1 MPSYTLYEEDGGEIR
16 GIFHGNLLDAE
27 LNGPFIEGEYTS
39 DEYTVV
45 DGEAVRK
52 DESVITSI
60 KNSHDQI
67 DIRNQ
72 RNNLLFE
79 SDWTQLSNS
88 SVDSVVWES
97 YRQLLRDL
105 PIDTLNNDTVIWPTR
120 PE

>member
-1 MPSYTLYEEDGGEIR
+1 MPKYTLYEESSGEIR
-16 GIFHGNLLDAE
+16 GIFNGDLLDAE
-27 LNGPFIEGEYTS
+27 LNAPFIEGEYTS

-45 DGEAVRK
+45 DGEAVSK

-60 KNSHDQI
+60 KNNHDQI

-72 RNNLLFE
+72 RNNLLFG

-105 PIDTLNNDTVIWPTR
+105 PIGTLNKETVTWPT
-120 PE
+120 PPV

>member
-1 MPSYTLYEEDGGEIR
+1 MASYTLYKENNGEIR
-16 GIFHGNLLDAE
+16 GIYYGDLLDAE
-27 LNGPFIEGEYTS
+27 LNAPFIEGEYTA
-39 DEYTVV
+39 DEYTIV

-72 RNNLLFE
+72 RNNLLLG

-88 SVDSVVWES
+88 PVDSVAWES

-105 PIDTLNNDTVIWPTR
+105 PIDTLNKETVTWPTP